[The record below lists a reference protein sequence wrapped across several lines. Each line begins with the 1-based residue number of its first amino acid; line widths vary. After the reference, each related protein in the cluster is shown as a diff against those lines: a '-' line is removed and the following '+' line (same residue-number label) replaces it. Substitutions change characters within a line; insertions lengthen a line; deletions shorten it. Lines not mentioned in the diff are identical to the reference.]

1 MSAQAEVVT
10 ALFDRAEAVLQATH
24 TDPVTA
30 FLGSFTILLREGLE
44 ALLIVIGMIAFL
56 RKAERQ
62 EVLPYVHAGW
72 VVALLAGA
80 ATWAV
85 ATYLVDI
92 SGANREVTEGV
103 SALFATAVLLS
114 VGIWMHG
121 KSLAG
126 RWQQYL
132 HARMSVTLTRRE

>member
-1 MSAQAEVVT
+1 MLSYDF
-10 ALFDRAEAVLQATH
+10 LFDLAL
-24 TDPVTA
+24 
-30 FLGSFTILLREGLE
+30 ILLSTKLFGILTRR
-44 ALLIVIGMIAFL
+44 INMP
-56 RKAERQ
+56 Q
-62 EVLPYVHAGW
+62 
-72 VVALLAGA
+72 VVGALLAGA

-103 SALFATAVLLS
+103 SALFAAAVLLS
-114 VGIWMHG
+114 VGIWMHQ

-132 HARMSVTLTRRE
+132 HAKMSAVLTRRSAIFL